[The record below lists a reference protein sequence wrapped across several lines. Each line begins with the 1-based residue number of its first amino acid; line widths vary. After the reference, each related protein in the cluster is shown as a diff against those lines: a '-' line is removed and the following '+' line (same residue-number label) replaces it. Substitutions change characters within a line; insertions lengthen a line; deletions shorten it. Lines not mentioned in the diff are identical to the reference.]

1 MAIIVNSIITSLTED
16 RQEAIRKAVGIL
28 EVPEPL
34 VQSAYI
40 AKTSL
45 DARRRGD
52 IRFVHSVSVTLAD
65 GEARVAERAQA
76 KGKKVVLRV
85 EEPLEA
91 AFGPGKLSHR
101 PVIAGFGPA
110 GMFAGLLLAKN
121 GYAPLILER
130 GGDMDSRV
138 ASVERFWSG
147 G

>member
-65 GEARVAERAQA
+65 GDC
-76 KGKKVVLRV
+76 
-85 EEPLEA
+85 
-91 AFGPGKLSHR
+91 
-101 PVIAGFGPA
+101 
-110 GMFAGLLLAKN
+110 LLYTSPSPRDRQK
-121 GYAPLILER
+121 
-130 GGDMDSRV
+130 SRMPSS
-138 ASVERFWSG
+138 A
-147 G
+147 

>member
-76 KGKKVVLRV
+76 KGKRLFCAWRNLWKRRSDR
-85 EEPLEA
+85 E
-91 AFGPGKLSHR
+91 
-101 PVIAGFGPA
+101 
-110 GMFAGLLLAKN
+110 N
-121 GYAPLILER
+121 
-130 GGDMDSRV
+130 
-138 ASVERFWSG
+138 SVTG
-147 G
+147 Q